1 MNLDW
6 PTLETERL
14 LLRPWKPEDFE
25 PYARFSA
32 DEESMRYL
40 GRDGRPTAAAETWR
54 TICLF
59 IGHWYLRGY
68 TLWAVEEK
76 ATGEFVGR
84 VGPWKP
90 EGWPDLEIGWAV
102 DRSRW
107 VRGYATEAA
116 RAAAVWV
123 LRTLGADRVVH
134 LIQEQHVRPIRR
146 ASVSARWMP
155 SRSSEA
161 VIAARTNGSPACL
174 RRSRGRSSCPRSA
187 ATNSVESI
195 TRPMAS
201 AGAAAASA

>member
-6 PTLETERL
+6 PALETERL
-14 LLRPWKPEDFE
+14 ILQPWKPEDFE

-40 GRDGRPTAAAETWR
+40 GRDGRPTDAAETWR

-76 ATGEFVGR
+76 ASGEFVGR

-107 VRGYATEAA
+107 GRGYATEAA
-116 RAAAVWV
+116 RAAADWRSEEHTSE
-123 LRTLGADRVVH
+123 LQSRLH
-134 LIQEQHVRPIRR
+134 LVCRLLLEKKKKNAQTTQTGRHCDER
-146 ASVSARWMP
+146 AP
-155 SRSSEA
+155 
-161 VIAARTNGSPACL
+161 TDG
-174 RRSRGRSSCPRSA
+174 
-187 ATNSVESI
+187 
-195 TRPMAS
+195 
-201 AGAAAASA
+201 

>member
-6 PTLETERL
+6 PALETERL
-14 LLRPWKPEDFE
+14 ILRPWKPDDFE

-40 GRDGRPTAAAETWR
+40 GRDGRPTDAAETWR

-90 EGWPDLEIGWAV
+90 EGWPDLEV
-102 DRSRW
+102 DSE
-107 VRGYATEAA
+107 VGNAGEAA
-116 RAAAVWV
+116 PVSGQYGVAQRD
-123 LRTLGADRVVH
+123 RGCADHEV
-134 LIQEQHVRPIRR
+134 VRPDL
-146 ASVSARWMP
+146 SVAR
-155 SRSSEA
+155 
-161 VIAARTNGSPACL
+161 N
-174 RRSRGRSSCPRSA
+174 
-187 ATNSVESI
+187 
-195 TRPMAS
+195 
-201 AGAAAASA
+201 AGAQARVNARDRQVERDHPQDPEKGFHEPLPANPPRLGVGTVDALEKFAGRDRRKDEGLPGMPPSKP

>member
-6 PTLETERL
+6 PALETERL
-14 LLRPWKPEDFE
+14 ILRPWKPEDFE

-40 GRDGRPTAAAETWR
+40 GRDGRPTDAAETWR

-68 TLWAVEEK
+68 TFWAVEEK

-107 VRGYATEAA
+107 GRGYATEAA
-116 RAAAVWV
+116 RAAADWV
-123 LRTLGADRVVH
+123 HRTLGADHVVH
-134 LIQEQHVRPIRR
+134 LIHEQNVRSIRVAEKLGAKR
-146 ASVSARWMP
+146 DGTCTLFGTIDVLVYRTGLPLAP
-155 SRSSEA
+155 S
-161 VIAARTNGSPACL
+161 
-174 RRSRGRSSCPRSA
+174 
-187 ATNSVESI
+187 
-195 TRPMAS
+195 AS
-201 AGAAAASA
+201 AVAG

>member
-14 LLRPWKPEDFE
+14 ILRPWKPEDFE

-40 GRDGRPTAAAETWR
+40 GRDGRPTDAAETWR

-84 VGPWKP
+84 VCKF
-90 EGWPDLEIGWAV
+90 
-102 DRSRW
+102 S
-107 VRGYATEAA
+107 VRMRHPFSLKMCQG
-116 RAAAVWV
+116 
-123 LRTLGADRVVH
+123 LRQTAPPAGRRV
-134 LIQEQHVRPIRR
+134 
-146 ASVSARWMP
+146 
-155 SRSSEA
+155 
-161 VIAARTNGSPACL
+161 
-174 RRSRGRSSCPRSA
+174 
-187 ATNSVESI
+187 
-195 TRPMAS
+195 
-201 AGAAAASA
+201 

>member
-14 LLRPWKPEDFE
+14 ILRPWKPEDFE

-40 GRDGRPTAAAETWR
+40 GRDGRPTDAAETWR

-90 EGWPDLEIGWAV
+90 EGWPDLEIGWA
-102 DRSRW
+102 DERSEEH
-107 VRGYATEAA
+107 TSE
-116 RAAAVWV
+116 
-123 LRTLGADRVVH
+123 L
-134 LIQEQHVRPIRR
+134 QSP
-146 ASVSARWMP
+146 SV
-155 SRSSEA
+155 
-161 VIAARTNGSPACL
+161 I
-174 RRSRGRSSCPRSA
+174 
-187 ATNSVESI
+187 
-195 TRPMAS
+195 
-201 AGAAAASA
+201 

>member
-6 PTLETERL
+6 PALETERL

-90 EGWPDLEIGWAV
+90 EGWPDLEIGWAIE
-102 DRSRW
+102 RSRW
-107 VRGYATEAA
+107 GRGYAAEAA
-116 RAAAVWV
+116 RAAADWV
-123 LRTLGADRVVH
+123 HRTLGADHVVH
-134 LIQEQHVRPIRR
+134 FIQERNVRSIRVAEKLGAKLDGTFELFGVDVLVYRTQLPI
-146 ASVSARWMP
+146 
-155 SRSSEA
+155 
-161 VIAARTNGSPACL
+161 
-174 RRSRGRSSCPRSA
+174 
-187 ATNSVESI
+187 
-195 TRPMAS
+195 
-201 AGAAAASA
+201 